1 VIVDRGASI
10 DSVTF
15 YLDFISPYAYL
26 AFHAVPQALEGLR
39 VEVQYQPILFGALL
53 KHHGHRG
60 PAEIAG
66 KREWTYRQVLWLA
79 HQQGCTLRLPSR
91 HPFNPLA
98 LLRLAVATSPGGLPS
113 REVCQQLFEYVWA
126 GGGEPED
133 AERFESLRSALNP
146 VIDPNSESVKRR
158 LREATDA
165 SIAAGVFGVPTFVVN
180 GKVFWGQDALPM
192 LRDYL
197 SGGLWFQAGA
207 WEACADLPV
216 GIRRDL
222 RS

>member
-1 VIVDRGASI
+1 MKTERGTSN

-26 AFHAVPQALEGLR
+26 AFHAIPQALEGLSIQ
-39 VEVQYQPILFGALL
+39 VQYQPILFGALL

-79 HQQGCTLRLPSR
+79 RQQGCTLRLPSR

-98 LLRLAVATSPGGLPS
+98 LLRLVVATNPWGGAT
-113 REVCQQLFEYVWA
+113 REVCQQAFEMVWA

-133 AERFESLRSALNP
+133 ADRLHALRTELNP
-146 VIDPNSESVKRR
+146 TVDPNSDSVKHR
-158 LREATDA
+158 LRDATNA
-165 SIAAGVFGVPTFVVN
+165 AIAAGVFGVPTFVVR
-180 GKVFWGQDALPM
+180 GKHFWGQDALPM

-197 SGGLWFQAGA
+197 LGGCWFQSGD
-207 WEACADLPV
+207 WDACASLPV
-216 GIRRDL
+216 GVRRNQL
-222 RS
+222 S

>member
-1 VIVDRGASI
+1 MAERGASI

-26 AFHAVPQALEGLR
+26 AFHTIPKALEGLA

-79 HQQGCTLRLPSR
+79 HQQGCRLRLPSR

-98 LLRLAVATSPGGLPS
+98 LLRLAVATNPGGLPT
-113 REVCQQLFEYVWA
+113 REACQQVFEHVWA

-133 AERFESLRSALNP
+133 AERFEALRAQLNP
-146 VIDPNSESVKRR
+146 VIDPNSDNVKRQ
-158 LREATDA
+158 LRDATETA
-165 SIAAGVFGVPTFVVN
+165 IAAGVFGVPTFAVD
-180 GKVFWGQDALPM
+180 GKHFWGQDALPM

-197 SGGLWFQAGA
+197 LGGRWFQPDV
-207 WEACADLPV
+207 WEDCAALPV
-216 GIRRDL
+216 GVRRDP
-222 RS
+222 RG

>member
-1 VIVDRGASI
+1 VKTERGTSN

-26 AFHAVPQALEGLR
+26 AFHAIPQALEGLS
-39 VEVQYQPILFGALL
+39 VQVQYQPILFGALL

-79 HQQGCTLRLPSR
+79 RQQGCTLRLPSR

-98 LLRLAVATSPGGLPS
+98 LLRLVVATNPWGGAT
-113 REVCQQLFEYVWA
+113 REVCQQAFEMVWA

-133 AERFESLRSALNP
+133 ADRLHALRTELNP
-146 VIDPNSESVKRR
+146 TVDPNSDSVKHR
-158 LREATDA
+158 LRDATNA
-165 SIAAGVFGVPTFVVN
+165 AIAAGVFGVPTFVVR
-180 GKVFWGQDALPM
+180 GKHFWGQDALPM

-197 SGGLWFQAGA
+197 LGGRWFQSGA
-207 WEACADLPV
+207 WEDCADLPV
-216 GIRRDL
+216 GVRRDL

>member
-1 VIVDRGASI
+1 VIADRGSSI

-26 AFHAVPQALEGLR
+26 AFHAVPQALEGLA

-53 KHHGHRG
+53 KHHAHRG
-60 PAEIAG
+60 PAEIVG

-79 HQQGCTLRLPSR
+79 RQQGCALRLPSR

-98 LLRLAVATSPGGLPS
+98 LLRLAVATNPGGLPT
-113 REVCQQLFEYVWA
+113 REVCQRVFEYVWA

-133 AERFESLRSALNP
+133 AERFEVLRAALNP
-146 VIDPNSESVKRR
+146 AIDPNSELVKRQ

-165 SIAAGVFGVPTFVVN
+165 AIAAGVFGVPTLTVDGMN
-180 GKVFWGQDALPM
+180 FWGQDALPM

-197 SGGLWFQAGA
+197 SGERWFQSGE
-207 WEACADLPV
+207 WEDCADLPV
-216 GIRRDL
+216 GVRRVPP
-222 RS
+222 R

>member
-1 VIVDRGASI
+1 MAERGTSI
-10 DSVTF
+10 GSVTF

-26 AFHAVPQALEGLR
+26 AFHAIPKALEGLA

-79 HQQGCTLRLPSR
+79 HQQGCRLRLPAR

-98 LLRLAVATSPGGLPS
+98 LLRLAVATNPGGFPS
-113 REVCQQLFEYVWA
+113 REVCQPLFEHVWS

-133 AERFESLRSALNP
+133 AERFEDLRAKLNP
-146 VIDPNSESVKRR
+146 DIDPDSDTVKRQ
-158 LREATDA
+158 LRDATEAA
-165 SIAAGVFGVPTFVVN
+165 IAAGVFGVPTFAVD
-180 GKVFWGQDALPM
+180 GKLFWGQDALPM

-197 SGGLWFQAGA
+197 VGGRWFQSGT
-207 WEACADLPV
+207 WEDCAALPV
-216 GIRRDL
+216 GIRRDPL
-222 RS
+222 R

>member
-1 VIVDRGASI
+1 MAERGASI

-26 AFHAVPQALEGLR
+26 AFHAIPKALEGLA
-39 VEVQYQPILFGALL
+39 VEVRYQPILFGALL

-79 HQQGCTLRLPSR
+79 HQQGCRLRLPAR

-98 LLRLAVATSPGGLPS
+98 LLRLAVATNPRGLPT
-113 REVCQQLFEYVWA
+113 REACQQVFEHVWA

-133 AERFESLRSALNP
+133 AERFEALRARLNP
-146 VIDPNSESVKRR
+146 VIDPNSDTVKRQ
-158 LREATDA
+158 LRDSTEAA
-165 SIAAGVFGVPTFVVN
+165 IAAGVFGVPTFAVDN
-180 GKVFWGQDALPM
+180 KVFWGQDALPM

-197 SGGLWFQAGA
+197 AGARWFQSDA
-207 WEACADLPV
+207 WEDCAALPV
-216 GIRRDL
+216 GVRRDS
-222 RS
+222 RT

>member
-1 VIVDRGASI
+1 MAGRGASI

-26 AFHAVPQALEGLR
+26 AFQAIPKALEGLA
-39 VEVQYQPILFGALL
+39 VEVRYQPILFGALL

-79 HQQGCTLRLPSR
+79 HQQGCTLHLPSR

-98 LLRLAVATSPGGLPS
+98 LLRLAVATNPGGSPT
-113 REVCQQLFEYVWA
+113 REVCQQLFEYVWT

-133 AERFESLRSALNP
+133 LARLEGLRSALTP
-146 VIDPNSESVKRR
+146 AIDPNSELTKHQ

-165 SIAAGVFGVPTFVVN
+165 AIAAGVFGVPTFAVD
-180 GKVFWGQDALPM
+180 GKDFWGQDALPM

-197 SGGLWFQAGA
+197 VRGRWFQSGA
-207 WEACADLPV
+207 WEDCAALPV
-216 GIRRDL
+216 GVRRDSP
-222 RS
+222 R